1 MFFDLSLQLGI
12 VTKVSPAQEFVQDA
26 QDDSED
32 PEFVQDEPNDS
43 DDELSDETLDDIE
56 DIAVKDVQDPNDND
70 DEQMM
75 DDSFDEEEDDDE
87 MWVAEED
94 TKGSPSLRFNPSY

>member
-1 MFFDLSLQLGI
+1 M
-12 VTKVSPAQEFVQDA
+12 VSPAQEFVQDV

-32 PEFVQDEPNDS
+32 AEFIQDEPNDS
-43 DDELSDETLDDIE
+43 DDELSDEPLDEIE

-75 DDSFDEEEDDDE
+75 DDSFDDEEDDE
-87 MWVAEED
+87 MWAAGED
-94 TKGSPSLRFNPSY
+94 AKGSPSLRFNSSF